1 MPYID
6 IKAFPKEEW
15 RQKELVDRI
24 NQALLDVWGC
34 SQEAVSISLESIP
47 KEEWD
52 QKVNKPLVDCRP
64 DEMMIF
70 HGKKNY

>member
-15 RQKELVDRI
+15 RQKELVERI

-34 SQEAVSISLESIP
+34 SQEAISISL
-47 KEEWD
+47 
-52 QKVNKPLVDCRP
+52 
-64 DEMMIF
+64 
-70 HGKKNY
+70 